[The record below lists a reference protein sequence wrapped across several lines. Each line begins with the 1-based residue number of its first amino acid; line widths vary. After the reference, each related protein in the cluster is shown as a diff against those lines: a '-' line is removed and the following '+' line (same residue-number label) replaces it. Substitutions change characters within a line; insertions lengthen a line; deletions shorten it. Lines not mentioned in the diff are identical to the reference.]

1 MNGFFNPAFK
11 QGDLILFSR
20 PVFLLAV
27 PTLHGSHYFGLHI
40 RHGKYPSL
48 MAVSKG
54 IEFRFLA
61 YGHPFK

>member
-1 MNGFFNPAFK
+1 MNGSFNPAFK
-11 QGDLILFSR
+11 QGDLILFSK

-27 PTLHGSHYFGLHI
+27 PDHRSHYLGLHI
-40 RHGKYPSL
+40 RHGKYPSS